1 MTTKTLSIDVLRID
15 ADTQARVK
23 ISDETVDAYAEVLEN
38 AGKEWPFGPVDVFHD
53 GNEYYV
59 ADGFHRTLAAAR
71 VKRSSVPCRI
81 HKGTATDAKIFGMT
95 ANDTHGLRMTRED
108 KRACVLWLLSNGG
121 KLTQLEI
128 AEKAGVSERTVRSV
142 VADKNRQLAG
152 SSSKTQGKSSGGKKK
167 RDADPFDEPVK
178 TDETDAETDAETDD
192 ETSDG
197 EAETSDDSGEIP
209 FDAAPETPAPAAKG
223 KGKAKPE
230 KTEKIDKPEKP
241 IPGNDPGEQ
250 QRNLRKM
257 FADHLARAVR
267 LADLLHDML
276 PNARERDAIVKTLQ
290 GVRLWDRR

>member
-1 MTTKTLSIDVLRID
+1 MSTKTLAIDVLRID

-23 ISDETVDAYAEVLEN
+23 ISDETVEAYTEVLES

-71 VKRSSVPCRI
+71 VKRASIPCRI
-81 HKGTATDAKIFGMT
+81 HKGTAKDAKIFGMT

-108 KRACVLWLLSNGG
+108 KRACVLWLLEQGG
-121 KLTQLEI
+121 MTQEEI
-128 AEKAGVSERTVRSV
+128 AAKAGVGHRTVKRI
-142 VADKNRQLAG
+142 VAEKKGPMAH
-152 SSSKTQGKSSGGKKK
+152 SSSKTQGKASRGKKK

-178 TDETDAETDAETDD
+178 TEEETDAETDD
-192 ETSDG
+192 ETSDEG
-197 EAETSDDSGEIP
+197 SVTSGDSDEVP
-209 FDAAPETPAPAAKG
+209 FEAAPETPAPAAKE
-223 KGKAKPE
+223 KPG

-241 IPGNDPGEQ
+241 IPGKDPGEQ
-250 QRNLRKM
+250 ERNLRKM

-276 PNARERDAIVKTLQ
+276 PNSRERDAIVKTLQ